1 MCVFPFGANDDLCD
15 TMTQA
20 LMRFRQ
26 GGFVYLEN
34 DYEDEQMQARQ
45 RVYY

>member
-1 MCVFPFGANDDLCD
+1 
-15 TMTQA
+15 MTQA

-26 GGFVYLEN
+26 GGFVFLDN
-34 DYEDEQMQARQ
+34 DYEDEQVQERQ